1 MKDTKSVKIGER
13 FNGLVI
19 TMPQILPAIA
29 RHCPGDQTATKSDC
43 SLTKNPR
50 QTGMVIQVKLQD
62 TISKKRSCP
71 NL

>member
-29 RHCPGDQTATKSDC
+29 PVIKRPQ
-43 SLTKNPR
+43 SLT
-50 QTGMVIQVKLQD
+50 VH
-62 TISKKRSCP
+62 
-71 NL
+71 